1 MKACRKKKYPSDLT
15 STETLSLFKR
25 SPGRHQMFFQVR
37 ATLVAA
43 SLLASGTCRMR
54 THTRAAEDRSSGLR
68 ALYIA
73 VLNLCVCVRV
83 V

>member
-43 SLLASGTCRMR
+43 SLLASGTCRTR
-54 THTRAAEDRSSGLR
+54 THAAEDRSSGLR

-73 VLNLCVCVRV
+73 VLNLCICVRV